1 MAKQDTPPEV
11 RALQAEIHRRMGGP
25 KRVELALDMSRTL
38 RETIL
43 AGIRGRHPG
52 VSEREAMR
60 LYFQDILARPSH
72 RHV

>member
-1 MAKQDTPPEV
+1 MAKQDTPSEI

-38 RETIL
+38 RESIL
-43 AGIRGRHPG
+43 LRIRGAHHG

-60 LYFQDILARPSH
+60 LYFQELLARPSH
-72 RHV
+72 RLG